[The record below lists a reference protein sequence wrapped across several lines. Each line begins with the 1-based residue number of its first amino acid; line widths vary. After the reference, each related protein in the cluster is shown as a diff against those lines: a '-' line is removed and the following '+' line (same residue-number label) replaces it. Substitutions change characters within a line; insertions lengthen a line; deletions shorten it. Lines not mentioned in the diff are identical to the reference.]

1 MVGDSAIS
9 ISTTKARARVP
20 AALLHACCCLATLRA
35 DQTLWSAVGWCS
47 YHGNLARTDTD
58 SVLFLVLAVCSAGIW
73 VAWVGLLNN
82 WNSRGDKC
90 TLCDCIA
97 GVAVEAGTDWH
108 VTHCVANSIDT
119 THSGA
124 GIHAL
129 VVDTGSLART
139 VSVENTLRPAGK
151 VRVAEVASNAG
162 TGTSSLAGSTLGVGS
177 AGSWVAGVDDFS

>member
-35 DQTLWSAVGWCS
+35 DQTFWSAVGWCS
-47 YHGNLARTDTD
+47 YHGNLARTDAD
-58 SVLFLVLAVCSAGIW
+58 SVLLLVLAVCSAGVGVTW
-73 VAWVGLLNN
+73 VSLLHN
-82 WNSRGDKC
+82 WFSSRDKAA
-90 TLCDCIA
+90 LCDCIT
-97 GVAVEAGTDWH
+97 GVAVEAGADGH
-108 VTHCVANSIDT
+108 VAHRIANSIDT

-124 GIHAL
+124 GIDTL
-129 VVDTGSLART
+129 VVDTGSLTGA
-139 VSVENTLRPAGK
+139 VSVENTLRSAGK